1 MKKKENVIENET
13 TMEKVGI
20 LELISMVFI
29 KNEPLQVTLKEAIAD
44 FPDRIASPEV
54 KKELMDT
61 VDRVD
66 NDIMKVTT
74 GGLSLKKTKSL
85 NVSKEQNIQYLK
97 DNPIKTEKNYTI
109 NDETGKII
117 KVGKQSQ
124 NKEDDEREV

>member
-109 NDETGKII
+109 NDETEKII
-117 KVGKQSQ
+117 QD
-124 NKEDDEREV
+124 EEREV